1 MMKFL
6 SQDSESDVRES
17 ADADAGGS
25 ENESQEEG
33 CYLTTAQKDKS
44 VKRGTILVAAVFVAG
59 LLFLLIM
66 VKKTGPSPE
75 SAQAVTEDIQIETAI
90 SKLTGIK
97 SEFLKRMDKI
107 VKKFYELANVQQ
119 IEVYELQKNPF
130 MYEKYFQ
137 SLAEE
142 TESQDDADSLSN
154 MNAMIQNKLL
164 KQLEEMQL
172 LSIMERQGP
181 KANKGAFGG
190 GSNSRRCMI
199 NDTIVRK
206 GDYING
212 FQVAEI
218 KADCVELRAEGMKFF
233 LRISSD

>member
-1 MMKFL
+1 MIRFL
-6 SQDSESDVRES
+6 NQGSESDVRES
-17 ADADAGGS
+17 ADAGAGGS
-25 ENESQEEG
+25 ENESQKEG
-33 CYLTTAQKDKS
+33 CYLTTAQKGKS

-59 LLFLLIM
+59 LLSLLIM
-66 VKKTGPSPE
+66 VKKTGLSPE

-97 SEFLKRMDKI
+97 SEFLRRMDKI

-130 MYEKYFQ
+130 RYEKYFQ
-137 SLAEE
+137 SLAGE

-154 MNAMIQNKLL
+154 KNAVIQSKLL

-181 KANKGAFGG
+181 KADKGAFGG
-190 GSNSRRCMI
+190 GSNGRYCMI
-199 NDTIVRK
+199 NDMIVRK
-206 GDYING
+206 GDYINE

-218 KADCVELRAEGMKFF
+218 KADCVELRAEGMKFV